1 VSTSDVSDPTDVAAP
16 VDLDDEL
23 ADMAGTTDVTDV
35 LPDTG
40 VDTDHHARALGVGA
54 RVSLFA
60 MTDGFVEVILGA
72 LQAVDAGPLEVTTD
86 DVSTLVMGP
95 EDEVLRYL
103 RDLIAAADAVQ
114 PGAHLGVQ
122 VLLSRGC
129 PGAVAEPLEPGA
141 RLPRVERIELIP
153 TGLRAAAHW
162 ALYPLGVAGH
172 MPAIEGVIADAQAS
186 GLAVELERF
195 VTRLDGDVAE
205 ILSTVAAAWTTV
217 GSEVPHVTTHV
228 TFSINSPSAAA
239 S

>member
-1 VSTSDVSDPTDVAAP
+1 MSTSDVTDPTDLTTP
-16 VDLDDEL
+16 LDLDDEL
-23 ADMAGTTDVTDV
+23 SDVDGASDVTDV

-40 VDTDHHARALGVGA
+40 VDTDHHARALGIGA

-60 MTDGFVEVILGA
+60 MSDAFVEVILGA
-72 LQAVDAGPLEVTTD
+72 LRSVDAGPLEVTTD

-103 RDLIAAADAVQ
+103 RDLIAAADAIQ
-114 PGAHLGVQ
+114 PGTHLGVQ

-141 RLPRVERIELIP
+141 PLPRVERIELIP

-172 MPAIEGVIADAQAS
+172 MPAIEAVIADAQAS
-186 GLAVELERF
+186 GLAVDLERF
-195 VTRLDGDVAE
+195 VTRLEGDVAE

-217 GSEVPHVTTHV
+217 GAEVPHVTTHV
-228 TFSINSPSAAA
+228 TFSLSSPSADAR
-239 S
+239 

>member
-23 ADMAGTTDVTDV
+23 ADMTGSTDVTDV

-72 LQAVDAGPLEVTTD
+72 LHAVDAGPLEVTTD

-114 PGAHLGVQ
+114 PGTHLGVQ

-186 GLAVELERF
+186 GLAVEPERF